1 MRTSSR
7 AAIAALILIS
17 GMFAAAANARQESY
31 LSARAAFEKGFA
43 AYRSGYYEAAIPAF
57 EFAATQNDE
66 NAQFFAEFY
75 LARIFADNA
84 GGRTDHAKAY
94 MLYQKIVNENV
105 DLDPDDGRER
115 VPFVAKALT
124 ALAAYMRGGLEEI
137 GLKPDLEQAIE
148 YLQHAAT
155 FFNDKDAQFELAK
168 LYMRGEG
175 VEEDVRRAMHYFS
188 VLSQS
193 GHAGA
198 QAFLADLYWRG
209 KFVPKDQQRAL
220 ALITVAVE
228 NAPAHERLWIEDIY
242 QNIFCGSSQ
251 GVRKQAD
258 GVVAVWRKQLP
269 RTDEPGSMQL
279 GARALQP
286 QRTCSNGEVIEIDR
300 LRAARPKEVGTFPP
314 SQPLPQGA
322 TSGFGLREAGA
333 PGVER
338 TH

>member
-1 MRTSSR
+1 MGLLETRVALITGASR
-7 AAIAALILIS
+7 GIGRALSLRFADEGAAVVCAARSGDQVKETAAAIIA
-17 GMFAAAANARQESY
+17 
-31 LSARAAFEKGFA
+31 
-43 AYRSGYYEAAIPAF
+43 
-57 EFAATQNDE
+57 
-66 NAQFFAEFY
+66 
-75 LARIFADNA
+75 A
-84 GGRTDHAKAY
+84 GGRA
-94 MLYQKIVNENV
+94 
-105 DLDPDDGRER
+105 
-115 VPFVAKALT
+115 T
-124 ALAAYMRGGLEEI
+124 AVVC
-137 GLKPDLEQAIE
+137 
-148 YLQHAAT
+148 
-155 FFNDKDAQFELAK
+155 DAS
-168 LYMRGEG
+168 

-269 RTDEPGSMQL
+269 RMDEPGSMAL

-286 QRTCSNGEVIEIDR
+286 QRTCGNGEVIEIDR
-300 LRAARPKEVGTFPP
+300 LRAARAKEVGAFPP
-314 SQPLPQGA
+314 SEPLPQGA
-322 TSGFGLREAGA
+322 PSGFGLRDAGA

-338 TH
+338 AR